1 MAHRLSDAA
10 LLCCAA
16 CLLPASSCPCAD
28 GMFGPTSKEVAG
40 TITTLNTL
48 FCDTYPI
55 NQADA
60 AAR

>member
-1 MAHRLSDAA
+1 
-10 LLCCAA
+10 
-16 CLLPASSCPCAD
+16 
-28 GMFGPTSKEVAG
+28 MFGPTSKEVAG